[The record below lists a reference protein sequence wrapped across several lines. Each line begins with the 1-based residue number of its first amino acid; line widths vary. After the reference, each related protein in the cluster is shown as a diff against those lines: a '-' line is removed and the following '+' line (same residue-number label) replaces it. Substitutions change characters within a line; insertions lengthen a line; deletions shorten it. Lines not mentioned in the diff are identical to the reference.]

1 MFVYYSVVIP
11 TYNRADLLKECL
23 QSLAEQTFKS
33 FEVLVCDDGS
43 TDNTAEVVMSFQ
55 GQLDIKHLV
64 QENAGGPASPRNLG
78 IKHAKY
84 DWICFLD
91 SDDLWSPKKLEILK
105 SEIERSQLKIFC
117 HPFAVIDEKGKLGRV
132 IGKYRRS
139 FGYTDF
145 ETLVYNGGGVVNS
158 SICIHKALLTEDNL
172 FNENRSYHGIEDFIF
187 LLNLTYQGHEIHSFS
202 IVLGSYRVH
211 EGNISANTLGQI
223 VKWKHFFGTVPFQNV
238 NMKRVNVLIEYLSTK
253 NSHLIT
259 SFEKIRLFGRLAFF
273 SNGTI
278 DIKVKS
284 AALTCNY
291 IYVWIKQSL
300 GFVNDK

>member
-43 TDNTAEVVMSFQ
+43 TDNTAEVVISFQ
-55 GQLDIKHLV
+55 GQLDIRHLV
-64 QENAGGPASPRNLG
+64 QENAGGPATPRNLG

-91 SDDLWSPKKLEILK
+91 SDDLWHREKLEILNN
-105 SEIERSQLKIFC
+105 EIKQSQKRIFC
-117 HPFAVIDEKGKLGRV
+117 HPFTVIDEKGKVGRV

-158 SICIHKALLTEDNL
+158 SICIDKALLAEDYF

-187 LLNLTYQGHEIHSFS
+187 LLNLTYQGHEIHSFFK
-202 IVLGSYRVH
+202 VLGSYRLH
-211 EGNISANTLGQI
+211 EGNISANTQGQI
-223 VKWKHFFGTVPFQNV
+223 VKWKHFFDTEPFQAV
-238 NMKRVNVLIEYLSTK
+238 HMGRVHALMDYLSIR
-253 NSHLIT
+253 NNT
-259 SFEKIRLFGRLAFF
+259 SLSNWERLLSFGKLSFF
-273 SNGTI
+273 SPATLTI
-278 DIKVKS
+278 KIKSVIFSVRFMLAWFKDVFGN
-284 AALTCNY
+284 T
-291 IYVWIKQSL
+291 K
-300 GFVNDK
+300 DE